1 MIARRLAIAF
11 AFFGMLA
18 AGAVKADEGDVSPLQ
33 LLTDLQNLQLRIAQG
48 DAAAFAAQPAALHDM
63 AGAFAAAKPEVWK
76 DPANLHAAVAF
87 VLSGGSPHVIAPLLD
102 IEGLSKQDDALLRGA
117 LAYLV
122 GRSEDAQRL
131 LGGLDARSLDLRLA
145 GQIAFIQSVLI
156 TAKDKKKA
164 TELLDQARLLAP
176 GGLVEEA
183 ALRREI
189 FLVGDLKDSDRFVR
203 LSRQYIDRCPKSM
216 YAEGF
221 LKSLPPIIA
230 RYRLAEDLIDFQ
242 KFESL
247 AESLSST
254 TRRGLFLAVARA
266 ALVDGKVQTADVAAR
281 LALLLV
287 PPDSSDEAR
296 GKLYGAAARMFVGD
310 YDRSLTELSQVNVKK
325 LSPRDVALLGA
336 TREMAKRLR
345 DVPDAAAAPPA
356 SANAASDKNNDDDA
370 MATIRLAE
378 TTVAQSNDFLAVKK
392 P

>member
-1 MIARRLAIAF
+1 MIVRRLTIAF
-11 AFFGMLA
+11 AFLGVLT
-18 AGAVKADEGDVSPLQ
+18 AGVAKADDGDISPVQ
-33 LLTDLQNLQLRIAQG
+33 LLNDLQNLQVRIAQG
-48 DAAAFAAQPAALHDM
+48 DAAAFAAQPATLHDM
-63 AGAFAAAKPEVWK
+63 AVAFGAAKPETWK
-76 DPANLHAAVAF
+76 TEANLHAAVAF

-122 GRSEDAQRL
+122 GRSEDAERL
-131 LGGLDARSLDLRLA
+131 LGGLDARTLDLRLA
-145 GQIAFIQSVLI
+145 GQIAFVQSVLI

-189 FLVGDLKDSDRFVR
+189 FLVGDLKDSERFVR
-203 LSRQYIDRCPKSM
+203 LSRQYIDRFPKSM

-247 AESLSST
+247 AESLSSA

-266 ALVDGKVQTADVAAR
+266 ALVDGKVQTSDVAAR

-310 YDRSLTELSQVNVKK
+310 YDRSLAELNQVNAKK
-325 LSPRDVALLGA
+325 LPPRDVALLGA

-345 DVPDAAAAPPA
+345 DVPDSAAAPQT
-356 SANAASDKNNDDDA
+356 SAPTDKNNEGDA
-370 MATIRLAE
+370 VATIRLAE
-378 TTVAQSNDFLAVKK
+378 AAIAESNAFLAGKK